1 MKLKKIMPVLR
12 VAISLLLMFLLYRRV
27 DLGEVRTIFTETRL
41 DYVAL
46 LFAML
51 LLNTVISAF
60 KWQLLL
66 RADGIRIPL
75 RSLVSSYLVGSF
87 FNIFLPSNIGG
98 DAYRI
103 YDVAQFSKRTAHS
116 FASVLA
122 DRLSGFVALVLLG
135 FLFGLTGYRKLP
147 DPEVLAIPLLAFLA
161 LAALIGALLQQG
173 LVRWFFEHTPLGK
186 AGKLKAFAYSL
197 LDSVTQYR
205 QAPGLFARIM
215 GLSFVFQFN
224 AISCIYVLALS
235 LNLAVP
241 FMYFCIFI
249 PFISLIEALPI
260 SIYGLGIRDASYA
273 FFFAMAGVPKV
284 QCLTLALAY
293 VIMTLIYSLS
303 GGFIFMLR
311 PKANTRTA

>member
-27 DLGEVRTIFTETRL
+27 DLAEVRTIFTETRL
-41 DYVAL
+41 PLVLL

-161 LAALIGALLQQG
+161 LAALIGAG
-173 LVRWFFEHTPLGK
+173 LI
-186 AGKLKAFAYSL
+186 
-197 LDSVTQYR
+197 
-205 QAPGLFARIM
+205 AR
-215 GLSFVFQFN
+215 
-224 AISCIYVLALS
+224 
-235 LNLAVP
+235 
-241 FMYFCIFI
+241 
-249 PFISLIEALPI
+249 
-260 SIYGLGIRDASYA
+260 R
-273 FFFAMAGVPKV
+273 
-284 QCLTLALAY
+284 
-293 VIMTLIYSLS
+293 
-303 GGFIFMLR
+303 R
-311 PKANTRTA
+311 R